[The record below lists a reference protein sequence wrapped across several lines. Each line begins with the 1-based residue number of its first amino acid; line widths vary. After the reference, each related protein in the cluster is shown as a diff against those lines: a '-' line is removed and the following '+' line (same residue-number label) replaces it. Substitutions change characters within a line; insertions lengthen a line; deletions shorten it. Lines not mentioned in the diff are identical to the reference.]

1 MKPILKWVGGKTQ
14 ILQKVLDKFP
24 LEINNYHEPFMGGG
38 SVFLG
43 VLASPSIKVNGKM
56 YVSDVNPHLIALY
69 KKVQTDPE
77 GLIRD
82 MELMCRDLS
91 EERYYAVREEFKR
104 EPTPARFLYLNKTG
118 FRGLYREGPNGF
130 NVPFG
135 HNKAPKVYDAD
146 NIREISRIIKDV
158 VFTCQSFKES
168 LERVGDARDFVYLDP
183 PYAPENAASFV
194 SYTSSGFGKAQHEL
208 LFGMTKSL
216 PCPFLMSNSNV
227 SLVREAFPEP
237 QFSTEIVVARRAI
250 NSKDPSAQTNEVL
263 IHSSSLV
270 K

>member
-1 MKPILKWVGGKTQ
+1 MKPFIKWVGGKTQ
-14 ILQKVLDKFP
+14 LLTKVLEKFP
-24 LEINNYHEPFMGGG
+24 SEINDYHEPFMGGG

-43 VLASPSIKVNGKM
+43 ALTSPSIKIKGTI
-56 YVSDVNPHLIALY
+56 YASDANPHLVALY
-69 KKVQTDPE
+69 KKVQSEPE
-77 GLIRD
+77 ALIQ
-82 MELMCRDLS
+82 ELEVLCRDLT
-91 EERYYAVREEFKR
+91 EERYYAVRADFNR

-135 HNKAPKVYDAD
+135 HNKAPGVYDAD
-146 NIREISRIIKDV
+146 NLRKVSLLIKDV
-158 VFTCQSFKES
+158 VFTCQSFQQS
-168 LERVGDARDFVYLDP
+168 LERAKDPHDFVYLDP
-183 PYAPENAASFV
+183 PYAPENATSFV
-194 SYTSSGFGKAQHEL
+194 AYTKTGFPKADHEL
-208 LFGMTKSL
+208 LFTSIKAL

-227 SLVREAFPEP
+227 ELVRGAFPGP
-237 QFSTEIVVARRAI
+237 QFTTEIVVARRAI